1 MALFAERAQ
10 RKGLILSP
18 RIADDVPPAL
28 CGNSTR
34 LQQALSNLL
43 ANAIKFSE
51 RGTVAVHMDLD
62 QRPPEQCLEFSAT
75 RYNELTG
82 SQAHV
87 THVRFSVVDHGIG
100 MAPRAFNR
108 LFQPF
113 VQADGSTTRK
123 YGGTGLGLA
132 ICKQLVEVSDGR
144 TDRSGE

>member
-10 RKGLILSP
+10 RRGLILSP

-51 RGTVAVHMDLD
+51 RGTVAVHTDLD

-75 RYNELTG
+75 RYNELNG

-87 THVRFSVVDHGIG
+87 THVRFSVVDRWDRHGSPRVQQIVSAFCASRRLNHQKIRRHRPGIG
-100 MAPRAFNR
+100 DLQTAR
-108 LFQPF
+108 
-113 VQADGSTTRK
+113 
-123 YGGTGLGLA
+123 
-132 ICKQLVEVSDGR
+132 
-144 TDRSGE
+144 